1 MCQNWSAMETLIV
14 HAENKA
20 QAKAIKAVLK
30 ALNMTFEKITEN
42 RTTRNL

>member
-14 HAENKA
+14 HAEKA

-30 ALNMTFEKITEN
+30 ALNMTFEKATEN